1 MKYFIRICYKTKNI
15 YKDQY
20 GNMLKNKKMI
30 DQFDKLYIAPT
41 YKDIRFFNTKSKI
54 YASGIDNKGRT
65 QYSYNQEFK
74 EKRENKKFKNLKKF
88 ISINEKLDKK
98 INDDLKHTKI
108 TKNKLIAVILK
119 LMKICNFR
127 IGNEAY
133 EKEYGSIGITTL
145 QKKHIKFKSDKT
157 IIEFIGKKGVLN
169 SCTFK
174 HSKIQNILKSLM
186 NKNKYIFS
194 YIDENK
200 ILKHINN
207 NDVNEYLE
215 EFGVTNKDLRMTNAN
230 YLFLYY
236 FNIYTKDMNFKSLSE
251 KEQKK
256 IIRECAV
263 EVSKQLHNT
272 VHVVLNSYISKNLIE
287 KVKKINYNKNSKI
300 KDQIKKLINS

>member
-1 MKYFIRICYKTKNI
+1 MKYFIKICYKTKNI
-15 YKDQY
+15 YRDQY
-20 GNMLKNKKMI
+20 GNMLKNRKI
-30 DQFDKLYIAPT
+30 IENFDKLYIAPN
-41 YKDIRFFNTKSKI
+41 YKDIKFFNTKSKI

-65 QYSYNQEFK
+65 QYSYNEEFK
-74 EKRENKKFKNLKKF
+74 EKRESKKFKNLKKF
-88 ISINEKLDKK
+88 ISINERLDKK
-98 INDDLKHTKI
+98 INDDLKQIKN

-174 HSKIQNILKSLM
+174 HQKMQSILKSLI
-186 NKNKYIFS
+186 NKNKYLFS
-194 YIDENK
+194 YIDDNK
-200 ILKHINN
+200 VLKHVNN

-230 YLFLYY
+230 YLFLHY
-236 FNIYTKDMNFKSLSE
+236 FNIYTKNMNFKSLND
-251 KEQKK
+251 KEQKR
-256 IIRECAV
+256 IIRDCAV

-272 VHVVLNSYISKNLIE
+272 VHVILNSYISKNLIE
-287 KVKKINYNKNSKI
+287 KVKNVNYNKNAKI
-300 KDQIKKLINS
+300 KDQIKRLINA

>member
-1 MKYFIRICYKTKNI
+1 MKYFIKICYKTKNI
-15 YKDQY
+15 YRDQY
-20 GNMLKNKKMI
+20 GNMLKNRKI
-30 DQFDKLYIAPT
+30 IENFDKLYIAPN
-41 YKDIRFFNTKSKI
+41 YKDIKFFNTKSKI

-65 QYSYNQEFK
+65 QYSYNEEFK
-74 EKRENKKFKNLKKF
+74 EKRESKKFKNLKRF
-88 ISINEKLDKK
+88 ISINERLDKK
-98 INDDLKHTKI
+98 INDDLKQTRI

-157 IIEFIGKKGVLN
+157 IIEFIGKKAVLN

-174 HSKIQNILKSLM
+174 HPKMQSILKSLI
-186 NKNKYIFS
+186 NKNKYLFS
-194 YIDENK
+194 YNDDNK
-200 ILKHINN
+200 VLKHVNN

-236 FNIYTKDMNFKSLSE
+236 FNVYTKNMNFKSLNE
-251 KEQKK
+251 KEQKR

-287 KVKKINYNKNSKI
+287 KVKNVNYNKNAKI
-300 KDQIKKLINS
+300 KDQIKRLINS

>member
-20 GNMLKNKKMI
+20 GNMLKNKKMVE
-30 DQFDKLYIAPT
+30 QFNKLYIPPT
-41 YKDIRFFNTKSKI
+41 YKDIKFFNTKSKI
-54 YASGIDNKGRT
+54 YASAIDNKGRT

-74 EKRENKKFKNLKKF
+74 EKRENKKFKNLKRF
-88 ISINEKLDKK
+88 ISINERLDKK
-98 INDDLKHTKI
+98 INNDLKQTRT

-174 HSKIQNILKSLM
+174 HTKIQSILKSLM

-194 YIDENK
+194 YVDENK
-200 ILKHINN
+200 VLKHVNN

-230 YLFLYY
+230 YLFLHY
-236 FNIYTKDMNFKSLSE
+236 FNIYTKNMNFKSLSE
-251 KEQKK
+251 KEQKR

-287 KVKKINYNKNSKI
+287 KVKNVNYNKNTKI

>member
-1 MKYFIRICYKTKNI
+1 MKYFIKICYKTKNI
-15 YKDQY
+15 YRDQY
-20 GNMLKNKKMI
+20 GNMLKNRKI
-30 DQFDKLYIAPT
+30 IENFDKLYIAPN
-41 YKDIRFFNTKSKI
+41 YKDIKFFNTKSKI

-65 QYSYNQEFK
+65 QYSYNEEFK
-74 EKRENKKFKNLKKF
+74 EKRESKKFKNLKKF
-88 ISINEKLDKK
+88 ISINERLDKK
-98 INDDLKHTKI
+98 INDDLKQIKN

-174 HSKIQNILKSLM
+174 HPKMQSILKSLI
-186 NKNKYIFS
+186 NKNKYLFS
-194 YIDENK
+194 YIDDNK
-200 ILKHINN
+200 VLKHVNN

-230 YLFLYY
+230 YLFLHY
-236 FNIYTKDMNFKSLSE
+236 FNIYTKNMNFKSLND
-251 KEQKK
+251 KEQKR
-256 IIRECAV
+256 IIRDCAV

-272 VHVVLNSYISKNLIE
+272 VHVILNSYISKNLIE
-287 KVKKINYNKNSKI
+287 KVKNVNYNKNAKI
-300 KDQIKKLINS
+300 KDQIKRLINA